1 MNEVENT
8 NITNKKEFGIFE
20 DESIAKINLKDVLI
34 GEKICKC
41 NYGFVA
47 FCKSIKTN
55 KVYSVKML
63 KKINLY
69 ADKFVEHQY
78 NEYKILS
85 LIYHPF
91 IMELKG
97 INHTDPY
104 YLYYFSELVPG
115 GSLKLYLKMN
125 NVFSLDYAKYYSA
138 SIITVLDYLHKKNI
152 IHRNIRAENILVNSN
167 GYIKLSEF
175 TFSKILKKDMT
186 YSLCGSYEYY
196 SPEMI
201 NKSGHNKGVDFW
213 QLGLL
218 LYEMLVGNLP
228 FIDNEPLKLFN
239 KIIKGKIR
247 FPKNINENAKSII
260 KHFLNVDM
268 NKRLGCNKR
277 GIYEIIIHPF
287 FKNFD
292 WEGLLHRKLPPSF
305 IPNIR
310 RLNLNNNYKKIDEI
324 LMEDKIEPLP
334 KENDP
339 FYNW

>member
-1 MNEVENT
+1 MNGIENT
-8 NITNKKEFGIFE
+8 ILTNKKEFQIFE
-20 DESIAKINLKDVLI
+20 DESIEKINLKDIII

-47 FCKSIKTN
+47 FRKSIKTN
-55 KVYSVKML
+55 KIYSVKML
-63 KKINLY
+63 KKIYLY
-69 ADKFVEHQY
+69 ADKFVERQY
-78 NEYKILS
+78 NEYKIMS

-115 GSLKLYLKMN
+115 GSLKLYLKMYK
-125 NVFSLDYAKYYSA
+125 VFSLDYAKFYSA

-152 IHRNIRAENILVNSN
+152 IHRNIRAENILVNTN

-175 TFSKILKKDMT
+175 TFSKILKNDLT
-186 YSLCGSYEYY
+186 YSLCGAYEYY

-201 NKSGHNKGVDFW
+201 NKSGHNKSVDFW

-228 FIDNEPLKLFN
+228 FIDTEPLKLFN
-239 KIIKGKIR
+239 KIIKGKIH

-260 KHFLNVDM
+260 KHLLNEDM

-277 GIYEIIIHPF
+277 GIFEIIIHPF
-287 FKNFD
+287 FKDFD
-292 WEGLLHRKLPPSF
+292 WEALLHRKLQPPF

-310 RLNLNNNYKKIDEI
+310 RLNIDNNYRTIDEI
-324 LMEDKIEPLP
+324 LMEDKIEPLT